1 MSNNSNDAPHY
12 YFNYFQQPFILCSFH
27 SIRAVKKSLSSLTHS
42 FSAGSDTGLLG
53 NSVILV
59 VHIQKE
65 GFTVFVNNHFCVFFG
80 HRRNIEY
87 YDSLTFTLPVLD
99 DNGNQEQA
107 VFHKI
112 WWGITDPSLP
122 FHEVPASALALVSTY
137 VPQLIM
143 ILVFFCFSK
152 FNYRFSL
159 FLPS

>member
-1 MSNNSNDAPHY
+1 M
-12 YFNYFQQPFILCSFH
+12 
-27 SIRAVKKSLSSLTHS
+27 KKSLSSLTHS

-137 VPQLIM
+137 VLTNTSHDPCILLI
-143 ILVFFCFSK
+143 F
-152 FNYRFSL
+152 
-159 FLPS
+159 